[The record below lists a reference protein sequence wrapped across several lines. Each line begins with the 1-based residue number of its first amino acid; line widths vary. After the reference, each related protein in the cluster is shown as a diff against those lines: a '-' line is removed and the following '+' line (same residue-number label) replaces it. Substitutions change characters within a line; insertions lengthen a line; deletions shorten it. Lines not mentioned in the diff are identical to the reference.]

1 MISVYLN
8 NSYQP
13 INKTILYLFI
23 DDDSKLITIKNHV
36 DKDDLP
42 LSNKNLLL
50 NSKNLFYFLAKKQN
64 DGYELKYQ
72 DRLTHLISVSILI
85 ETHEPIKSN
94 DNRRSQLISQ
104 NNLVLDHSRKRTFP
118 NKLDGDELIL

>member
-23 DDDSKLITIKNHV
+23 DDDSKLITIKNHA

-50 NSKNLFYFLAKKQN
+50 NSKNLFYFLAKKRN
-64 DGYELKYQ
+64 DGYDLKYQ
-72 DRLTHLISVSILI
+72 DKLTHLISVSILI

>member
-36 DKDDLP
+36 DKSDL
-42 LSNKNLLL
+42 LASNENLLL
-50 NSKNLFYFLAKKQN
+50 NSNNLFYFLAKKRN
-64 DGYELKYQ
+64 DGYDLKYQ
-72 DRLTHLISVSILI
+72 DRLTHLISVSII
-85 ETHEPIKSN
+85 AKIHEPMKSN

-104 NNLVLDHSRKRTFP
+104 NNLVLDQSRKRILP
-118 NKLDGDELIL
+118 NKLNGDELIL